1 MFLEYAMGEGTV
13 EQVITSY
20 EVLLICIH
28 RISAELKAQDFQ
40 PFPRVG
46 SQFWSPQFGEHYMH
60 VTYKRIQTCVYLKEV
75 KAIFLWNTFLLKCSQ
90 YRTHNILFS
99 KQDTLWTWMVLI
111 LAETGFLWRQ
121 STTWD
126 IQLHISLNKIR
137 QQYSTVSERCSFHG
151 FV

>member
-13 EQVITSY
+13 EQVITSS
-20 EVLLICIH
+20 EVLLICID
-28 RISAELKAQDFQ
+28 RISAEFKTQDFQ

-46 SQFWSPQFGEHYMH
+46 SQFWSPQFGKDYMQ
-60 VTYKRIQTCVYLKEV
+60 VTYERIQTCVYLKEV
-75 KAIFLWNTFLLKCSQ
+75 KTIFLWNTFLLKCTQ

-99 KQDTLWTWMVLI
+99 KQDTLWTWMMLI
-111 LAETGFLWRQ
+111 LAERGFLWRQ

-137 QQYSTVSERCSFHG
+137 KQYGTMSERCSFHD